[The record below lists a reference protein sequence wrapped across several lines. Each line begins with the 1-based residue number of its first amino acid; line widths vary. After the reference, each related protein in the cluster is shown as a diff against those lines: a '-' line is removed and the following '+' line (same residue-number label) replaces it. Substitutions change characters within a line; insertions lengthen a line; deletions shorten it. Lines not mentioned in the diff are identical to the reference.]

1 MSKHV
6 LIVGGGVIGLSTA
19 WYAARRGHRVTV
31 IERGPADHD
40 GCSFGN
46 CGLVSPS
53 HIVPLAAPGMVAAGL
68 KWMLS
73 PESPFYIRPRP
84 SRDLLDWG
92 WKFSRAATADRV
104 AVAAPLLAEL
114 LLASRTE
121 YLHLAEHAGDDFG
134 LEQRGV
140 LMLCKTEHRLAEEAE
155 VAVQARPLGMAAEV
169 LTAAQTAALDPGI
182 RLDIAGSVYFPDDCH
197 LTPTR
202 LMASLT
208 RLLVEA
214 GVEIRWDTEVTG
226 WRIEGGSKDQD
237 GSYANSSG
245 TRIDAVRTSRG
256 DLEADEYVVCGGAW
270 SPAVLRVLGIRLPM
284 MAGKGYSLTLP
295 DPPRLPRIPAICTE
309 ARVAVTPM
317 GNALRFGGTM
327 EIVGLDESINPARI
341 RGIIKAAPRY
351 YPDFSANDF
360 KGIQPW
366 RGLRPC
372 SPDGLPYIGRFARF
386 ANLSVA
392 AGHAMLGVSLGAIT
406 GKLMAELLSGESP
419 SIASELLAPDRY
431 GADG

>member
-1 MSKHV
+1 MGKHI
-6 LIVGGGVIGLSTA
+6 LIVGSGVIGLSTA

-31 IERGPADHD
+31 VERGPADHD

-68 KWMLS
+68 KWMLN

-84 SRDLLDWG
+84 SRDLADWG
-92 WKFSRAATADRV
+92 WKFARAATADRV
-104 AVAAPLLAEL
+104 ARAAPVLAEL
-114 LLASRTE
+114 LLASRTCYE
-121 YLHLAEHAGDDFG
+121 DLAEQAGNDFG
-134 LEQRGV
+134 LEKRGV

-155 VAVQARPLGMAAEV
+155 IAAQARPLGMAAEV
-169 LTAAQTAALDPGI
+169 LTPAQTAALDPGI
-182 RLDIAGSVYFPDDCH
+182 RLDIAGAVYFPDDCH
-197 LTPTR
+197 LTPAR

-208 RLLVEA
+208 RLLVGA
-214 GVEIRWDTEVTG
+214 GIEFRWDTEVIG
-226 WRIEGGSKDQD
+226 WRVGQAGGD
-237 GSYANSSG
+237 
-245 TRIDAVRTSRG
+245 RIDAVITTTRG
-256 DLEADEYVVCGGAW
+256 DLAADEYVVCGGAW
-270 SPAVLRVLGIRLPM
+270 SPAVLRGLGIRLPM

-295 DPPRLPRIPAICTE
+295 NPPRLPRIPAICTE

-317 GNALRFGGTM
+317 GSALRFGGTM

-341 RGIIKAAPRY
+341 RGIIKAAPLY
-351 YPDFSANDF
+351 YPDFSADDF
-360 KGIQPW
+360 QGIQPW

-372 SPDGLPYIGRFARF
+372 SPDGLPYIGRFGRF

-406 GKLMAELLSGESP
+406 GKLMAELLSGEPP
-419 SIASELLAPDRY
+419 SIASELLSPDRY
-431 GADG
+431 GAGG